1 MKFRFSIQKFNGRR
15 FLEKVV
21 IITAPDMASAREQ
34 FYRENPGWDV
44 SMLWP
49 MQDNNQW
56 EVNFV

>member
-15 FLEKVV
+15 FLKKVV
-21 IITAPDMASAREQ
+21 IIEAENMAAAREQ

-49 MQDNNQW
+49 M
-56 EVNFV
+56 

>member
-1 MKFRFSIQKFNGRR
+1 MKFRFSIQKFNGCR

-21 IITAPDMASAREQ
+21 IIEAENMAAAREQ

-49 MQDNNQW
+49 M
-56 EVNFV
+56 

>member
-21 IITAPDMASAREQ
+21 IITDVDMVKAREQ
-34 FYRENPGWDV
+34 FYRDYPGWDV

-49 MQDNNQW
+49 VTRSIWN
-56 EVNFV
+56 